1 VHGAQADARLF
12 SEFTLTDV
20 RAFVDQVHD
29 PKVDVGVLGL
39 ILRVHMPSFGHAA
52 ALPSAKQYQKNSN

>member
-1 VHGAQADARLF
+1 
-12 SEFTLTDV
+12 
-20 RAFVDQVHD
+20 VDQVHD